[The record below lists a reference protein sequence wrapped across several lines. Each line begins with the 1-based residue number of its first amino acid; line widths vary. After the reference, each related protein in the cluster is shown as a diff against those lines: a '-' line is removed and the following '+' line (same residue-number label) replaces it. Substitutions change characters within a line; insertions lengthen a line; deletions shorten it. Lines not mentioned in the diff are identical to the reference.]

1 MRDWGTEF
9 RRSPLADAEWDRR
22 RGGLGTREVGE
33 AARPSKKLYFSPKI
47 HGKQGRGS
55 ALITPTFSHCHKL
68 LLATVCSGDRLR
80 GERDSEDLDTEVSKV
95 VRHEVCKVALGGERN
110 TTKLLFL
117 FPLYPK
123 QRDGALNCSRIYRLT
138 LMSIFGLYVKCDSRD
153 HTERLAAQPLSLLL
167 AF

>member
-1 MRDWGTEF
+1 MTGARSSGGPPWLTQSGTGGREGWGHGRWEKQ
-9 RRSPLADAEWDRR
+9 PDQ
-22 RGGLGTREVGE
+22 V
-33 AARPSKKLYFSPKI
+33 KKLYFSPKT

-55 ALITPTFSHCHKL
+55 GLITPTFSHCHKL

-80 GERDSEDLDTEVSKV
+80 GEGDSEDLDTEVSKA
-95 VRHEVCKVALGGERN
+95 VRHEVCKVPLGGERN

-138 LMSIFGLYVKCDSRD
+138 LMSIFGLYVTCDSRD
-153 HTERLAAQPLSLLL
+153 HTERHAAQPLSLLL